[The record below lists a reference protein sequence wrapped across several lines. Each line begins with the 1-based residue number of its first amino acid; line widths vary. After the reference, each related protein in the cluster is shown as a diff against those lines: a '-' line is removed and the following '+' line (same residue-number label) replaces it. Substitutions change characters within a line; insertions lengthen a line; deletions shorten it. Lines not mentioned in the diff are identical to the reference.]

1 MKKLLILFVLFL
13 LISCDKDD
21 VLNVE
26 NDNSA
31 LTHAELGFEL
41 DEPDIILNEIAKGE
55 LNESITS
62 VFLLMYGNTE
72 RKWEFEYVDNTDQI
86 SKMTF
91 YLPHYQACEKNV
103 FQFHYNTQNLI
114 DSITAIRKN
123 FCLEF
128 EDIRKYTFNY
138 NENGLLKSIFMDN
151 ESFVEENYF
160 GYYTNGKIKEIYNS
174 FRGSGDEKKFGVQKM
189 KYNDSFTNVTEV
201 EHKSGTNYHYTYK
214 YFYDEE
220 QNPFKDV
227 FVAVSVFMPFIGQ
240 AHLSENNVIKMVQ
253 KNENAVNGFE
263 FTTNFSF
270 NYSAN
275 NKLLNYFY
283 LNNERVY
290 TINQ

>member
-13 LISCDKDD
+13 VISCDKDD

-31 LTHAELGFEL
+31 LTHSELGFEL

-72 RKWEFEYVDNTDQI
+72 KKWEFEYVDNTDQI

-91 YLPHYQACEKNV
+91 YLPHYQGCEKNV
-103 FQFHYNTQNLI
+103 FQFHYNTHNLI
-114 DSITAIRKN
+114 DSITSVRKN

-138 NENGLLKSIFMDN
+138 NDNGLLKSIFMDN

-160 GYYTNGKIKEIYNS
+160 GYYPNGKIKEIYNS
-174 FRGSGDEKKFGVQKM
+174 FRGRGDEQIFGVQKM

-201 EHKSGTNYHYTYK
+201 EHKYGSNYHYTYK
-214 YFYDEE
+214 YLYDDE

-227 FVAVSVFMPFIGQ
+227 FIAISVFMPTIGP
-240 AHLSENNVIKMVQ
+240 ANLSENNVIQMVE
-253 KNENAVNGFE
+253 KNEKVINGFE
-263 FTTNFSF
+263 FTTNFLF

-275 NKLLNYFY
+275 NKLLNYLY
-283 LNNERVY
+283 LDNERVY